1 MSNGFK
7 NLHENGVEIKFNNDT
22 LVIAGSIDNRDPG
35 KYLNPYFSQLHNDIV
50 DSGIKEIKVDL
61 TQLTFLNS
69 SGIKEFVEWIMK
81 IEQLQENKQYNLVF
95 LTNSE
100 LLWQES
106 SISTLVYL
114 NPDILKKIVIN

>member
-1 MSNGFK
+1 MSNEVK
-7 NLHENGVEIKFNNDT
+7 NLHENGVDIEFNDDT
-22 LVIAGSIDNRDPG
+22 LYISGSIDNRNPG
-35 KYLNPYFSQLHNDIV
+35 KFLNPYFSKLHEEIV
-50 DSGIKEIKVDL
+50 NSGKKEVKVDL
-61 TQLTFLNS
+61 TKLTFLNS

-81 IEQLQENKQYNLVF
+81 IDSLQDNRKYNITF

-114 NPDILKKIVIN
+114 NPMLLKKVVVS